1 MNETN
6 YIVDGP
12 EYKKDKSFSWNMLLS
27 IAFGLGGKDAA
38 GRFIDKL
45 GEEVSHHQSL

>member
-12 EYKKDKSFSWNMLLS
+12 EYKKDKTFGWNMIMS
-27 IAFGLGGKDAA
+27 IAFGLGEGVMSALFGLFD
-38 GRFIDKL
+38 
-45 GEEVSHHQSL
+45 

>member
-27 IAFGLGGKDAA
+27 IAFGLGEGLMSAL
-38 GRFIDKL
+38 L
-45 GEEVSHHQSL
+45 GLFD